1 MRSLSNLATPNA
13 LKLGSVSHQRPEIFT
28 LDGITL
34 TPDEHWNLSPN
45 VLGLLERRLLDEP
58 HNPLTL
64 MKRRIIEYMQ
74 SQHRTSGVR
83 SPSFAVCDQEPR
95 VVSVWDNFDS
105 LLTPPDHVSRRP
117 TDTYYI
123 NEGHCLRAHTS
134 AHQHRLIKQGFNQ
147 FVVVGDVYRRDEIN
161 RTHYPSFHQIE
172 GVQLYTAQQLFGH
185 RPGQERLGFNQFVV
199 VGDVYRRDEIN
210 RTHYPSFH
218 QIEGVQLY
226 TAQQL
231 FGHRPGQEVAMF
243 ENGERNVQKQ
253 ETHTIDA
260 ANVISFKL
268 KGILEGLARYVFGDN
283 IRMRWVDAYFPFTH
297 PSYELE
303 IFYENNWMEVL
314 GCGVI
319 EQKLLELAGVS
330 GKAGWAFGL
339 GLERLAMVHYGIPD
353 IRLFWSRDSGFLSQF
368 ADRSPSDSFK
378 YRPVSV
384 HPQLYFDLSFWLPE
398 DAVPEE
404 ITANTYDL
412 IRSVSGSLI
421 EQVNLTDSFR
431 NKKTGRLS
439 QTYRLVYRS
448 SERALTKNEVNVIHK
463 EIEKQV
469 AEKYG
474 VKLR

>member
-1 MRSLSNLATPNA
+1 MIRGTNAGLHLVCNAPAT
-13 LKLGSVSHQRPEIFT
+13 R
-28 LDGITL
+28 ITL

-134 AHQHRLIKQGFNQ
+134 AHQHRLIKQGKLRVFS
-147 FVVVGDVYRRDEIN
+147 YMSS
-161 RTHYPSFHQIE
+161 T
-172 GVQLYTAQQLFGH
+172 
-185 RPGQERLGFNQFVV
+185 RPYAGFNQFVV

-231 FGHRPGQEVAMF
+231 FGHRPGQEVCDRANRRRISCPLPNLKLKAFCILQVAMF